1 MFTCQSA
8 TGLHLIGQ
16 FLFSR
21 TDIDQ
26 IAGKAHTI
34 FLAYVSRRQWSTQKR
49 ETIDSTMHDYSD
61 LLARGTEKRSLHLI
75 YFAIL
80 LTSLVHATW
89 YSFSLVSPLLRGC
102 DSRSFF
108 E

>member
-16 FLFSR
+16 FLFCR

-26 IAGKAHTI
+26 IAGRAHTI

-89 YSFSLVSPLLRGC
+89 
-102 DSRSFF
+102 
-108 E
+108 